1 MLQDLRKVFLLLIFC
16 HSVWM
21 LQSIHTSNV
30 KAGTVIISD
39 SILVAMVVI
48 RVINW
53 CLSSSQNLKMQ
64 PRNLSA
70 EFCMSSL
77 GASRLTCVVLLPLR
91 SSLHLVPVFSHPAT
105 RFQVQ
110 GNVCFFL
117 KSMWAAKPWD
127 CYVIK
132 LLLAGRRAKRRG
144 FFSFSLPGSPP
155 PPSLSV
161 CHLFPHRH
169 RFCLEGW
176 GRSVLCTGWI
186 VVSLFLPQMVCVFRR
201 TFEFTKALCGWLL
214 SQVKNPPFS
223 LRKKQSIS
231 STPWFPYDL
240 HSEGDFTVCPWIIC
254 LQE

>member
-1 MLQDLRKVFLLLIFC
+1 
-16 HSVWM
+16 
-21 LQSIHTSNV
+21 
-30 KAGTVIISD
+30 
-39 SILVAMVVI
+39 
-48 RVINW
+48 
-53 CLSSSQNLKMQ
+53 MQ

-70 EFCMSSL
+70 EFCMLSL
-77 GASRLTCVVLLPLR
+77 AASRLTRVVLLPLR
-91 SSLHLVPVFSHPAT
+91 SSLHLVPDFSHPAT

-132 LLLAGRRAKRRG
+132 LLLAGRGAKRRG

-176 GRSVLCTGWI
+176 GHSVLCTGWI
-186 VVSLFLPQMVCVFRR
+186 VVRLFLPRMVCVFRR
-201 TFEFTKALCGWLL
+201 AFEFNKSFVWMAIVTSKKPSFLFEEKTVHFLVSLVSLGSPFRGRFYSL
-214 SQVKNPPFS
+214 SMNHLSAGINVNSTS
-223 LRKKQSIS
+223 L
-231 STPWFPYDL
+231 
-240 HSEGDFTVCPWIIC
+240 
-254 LQE
+254 

>member
-1 MLQDLRKVFLLLIFC
+1 
-16 HSVWM
+16 
-21 LQSIHTSNV
+21 
-30 KAGTVIISD
+30 
-39 SILVAMVVI
+39 
-48 RVINW
+48 
-53 CLSSSQNLKMQ
+53 MQ

-77 GASRLTCVVLLPLR
+77 GASRLTCVVLLPQR

-176 GRSVLCTGWI
+176 GHSVLCTGWI

-231 STPWFPYDL
+231 SSPWFPYDL